1 MARAHNPFAPK
12 EASKLQTPWGEFV
25 VASPNKSR
33 IAAAAA
39 VQKEATNL
47 QEGDALELVAGLAIR
62 ATSVGLERGDEFEAA
77 ATAAWEADEVTLSQL
92 QGAAEF
98 VSEELRGGA
107 AEGND

>member
-1 MARAHNPFAPK
+1 MARSHNPFAPK
-12 EASKLQTPWGEFV
+12 EASKLETPWGVFV

-33 IAAAAA
+33 IAAASE
-39 VQKEATNL
+39 VQKDAAAL
-47 QEGDALELVAGLAIR
+47 QDGDALELVADIAIR
-62 ATSVGLERGDEFEAA
+62 ATSVGLENGDEFEAA
-77 ATAAWEADEVTLSQL
+77 ARAAWDADAVTLEQL